1 VPTNRWRISF
11 RTSSTQFRNWQGVR
25 ETLARSRKLPGRHP
39 PRPTCHMQN
48 TRQSSRVHKN
58 TLPIGN
64 FGSVQNERNTAIE
77 LTVSPN
83 DDDNSPPRKGVSRN
97 EGLNTPVT
105 LRERESSFFR
115 ISRLMDSRRR
125 GDDWFTCSL
134 RTTLP
139 VSIWRQQV
147 RPGIEVACSVS
158 PGTIGST
165 RKVSVYNLGFF
176 AALRICGSR
185 KWLKRAGIKLPFF
198 NPADAPSLPCL
209 LRSSFTPFKPDGT
222 SLRGIVRARLQLGV
236 HEKTGNS
243 Q

>member
-1 VPTNRWRISF
+1 
-11 RTSSTQFRNWQGVR
+11 
-25 ETLARSRKLPGRHP
+25 
-39 PRPTCHMQN
+39 
-48 TRQSSRVHKN
+48 
-58 TLPIGN
+58 LPIGN

-147 RPGIEVACSVS
+147 RPGI
-158 PGTIGST
+158 
-165 RKVSVYNLGFF
+165 KVSVYNLGFF

-185 KWLKRAGIKLPFF
+185 NWLKRAGIKLPFF
-198 NPADAPSLPCL
+198 NPADAPSIPCL

-222 SLRGIVRARLQLGV
+222 SLRGIVRPRLQLGV